1 MGMWV
6 KEGKR
11 GSLGHVG
18 RDRYV
23 TQQYVLILSNCG
35 ARVGELCYV
44 RWNDIQTTTLDDG
57 TKRLYASVKGKTG
70 ERKVVF
76 NEGADRYVKNLYD
89 MRKKELGGDVPY
101 DGFVICKRDGTPIGS
116 MKKGF
121 TSVIQF
127 CGLEFNNKGE
137 RRILY
142 SLRHF
147 YATQRLS
154 EEVSPYMLASNM
166 GTSVEMLE
174 RFYGHVVN
182 DLVVAEITKT
192 KRNIKPPKVGTNNY
206 PFEPKN

>member
-1 MGMWV
+1 MDIPSLDKNRRPTFSLEEWRVLTRKMEMWV

-23 TQQYVLILSNCG
+23 TQQYVLTLSNCG
-35 ARVGELCYV
+35 ARVGDLRYV
-44 RWNDIQTTTLDDG
+44 RWNDIQTTTLD
-57 TKRLYASVKGKTG
+57 
-70 ERKVVF
+70 
-76 NEGADRYVKNLYD
+76 
-89 MRKKELGGDVPY
+89 
-101 DGFVICKRDGTPIGS
+101 DGTPIGS

-137 RRILY
+137 RRTLY

-166 GTSVEMLE
+166 GTSAEMLE

-182 DLVVAEITKT
+182 DLVAAEITKDQERHKTT
-192 KRNIKPPKVGTNNY
+192 KSWNKQLSV
-206 PFEPKN
+206 